1 MNCSPVNVC
10 SKKQGSVEAATF
22 GSEFMAMKNA
32 AEANQSSRYKLRMM
46 GVPIEGPTYFFGDNQ
61 SVLHN
66 VSKPESM
73 IKKKS
78 NSIAY
83 HFVRECVAK
92 DEMRCTHIKSQCD
105 TADIATKVLP
115 NGELRNSLIRRLLY
129 DIYDYE

>member
-1 MNCSPVNVC
+1 MT
-10 SKKQGSVEAATF
+10 K
-22 GSEFMAMKNA
+22 
-32 AEANQSSRYKLRMM
+32 
-46 GVPIEGPTYFFGDNQ
+46 GPTCFFGDNQ

-92 DEMRCTHIKSQCD
+92 DEMRCTCTKSQHD
-105 TADIATKVLP
+105 AADVATKVLP
-115 NGELRNSLIRRLLY
+115 NGELRKSLVRRLSY
-129 DIYDYE
+129 DVYDYE